1 MCLELAKLKQE
12 FEKNCF
18 KYCKCFEKCLLEIK
32 QKEKPLTNGVIF
44 FMENILNTKNKP

>member
-18 KYCKCFEKCLLEIK
+18 KYYKCNDIITLHI
-32 QKEKPLTNGVIF
+32 N
-44 FMENILNTKNKP
+44 